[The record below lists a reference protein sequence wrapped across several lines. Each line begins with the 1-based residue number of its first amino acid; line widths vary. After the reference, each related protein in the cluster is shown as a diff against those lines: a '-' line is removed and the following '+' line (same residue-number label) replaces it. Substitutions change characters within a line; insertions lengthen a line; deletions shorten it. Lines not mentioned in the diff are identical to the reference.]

1 MNRAEAAAENFLNG
15 CNCAQSV
22 LLAFSD
28 LTGLDDATAMRLA
41 SGFGGGMA
49 RMREVCGALSGMFMA
64 AGLLYGSDGLN
75 PAEKGAQYLR
85 LQALAAEFREKHGSI
100 LCRELLAGV
109 KTDGSPL
116 PAPRTPE
123 YYAERPCAVYVASA
137 AEILENDIKEHPV
150 G

>member
-1 MNRAEAAAENFLNG
+1 MTRAEAAAENFLNG
-15 CNCAQSV
+15 CNCAQS
-22 LLAFSD
+22 
-28 LTGLDDATAMRLA
+28 
-41 SGFGGGMA
+41 
-49 RMREVCGALSGMFMA
+49 
-64 AGLLYGSDGLN
+64 
-75 PAEKGAQYLR
+75 
-85 LQALAAEFREKHGSI
+85 GSI

-137 AEILENDIKEHPV
+137 AEILENYIKEHPV